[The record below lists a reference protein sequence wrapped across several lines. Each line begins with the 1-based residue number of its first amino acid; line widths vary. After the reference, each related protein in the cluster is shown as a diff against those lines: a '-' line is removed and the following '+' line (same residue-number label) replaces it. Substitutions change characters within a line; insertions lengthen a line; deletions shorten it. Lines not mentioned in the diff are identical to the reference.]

1 MNHLLNLHL
10 PHPHLPHPHLPHPHL
25 PHLHHVPVDDPDLA
39 AIPLFAHLSA
49 EERQHVRGCLTQAT
63 IPAGTVLTRQGHIGH
78 EFFVILSG
86 SASVVHDG
94 VHVADLGPGN
104 FLGEIALLD
113 HSPPTATVTCT
124 TPVTL
129 LVASQQEFNGLFD
142 LAPTLAKEMLPTVAH
157 RYQMLV
163 STGAARG

>member
-1 MNHLLNLHL
+1 M
-10 PHPHLPHPHLPHPHL
+10 
-25 PHLHHVPVDDPDLA
+25 
-39 AIPLFAHLSA
+39 
-49 EERQHVRGCLTQAT
+49 
-63 IPAGTVLTRQGHIGH
+63 
-78 EFFVILSG
+78 
-86 SASVVHDG
+86 VHDG